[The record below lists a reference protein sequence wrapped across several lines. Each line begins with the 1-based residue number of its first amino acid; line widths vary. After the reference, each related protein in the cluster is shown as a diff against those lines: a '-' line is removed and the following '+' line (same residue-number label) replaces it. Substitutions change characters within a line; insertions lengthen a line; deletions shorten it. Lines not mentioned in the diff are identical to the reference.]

1 MSYGPWKLENDQQ
14 KKCFL
19 FFLFYNSHLLD
30 SDKDGIEV
38 SYNSAGVFSHM
49 MADGPEAWIVESP
62 SRDEVT
68 EKLISAIERWSLK
81 SSRNIN
87 YRFV

>member
-1 MSYGPWKLENDQQ
+1 
-14 KKCFL
+14 
-19 FFLFYNSHLLD
+19 
-30 SDKDGIEV
+30 
-38 SYNSAGVFSHM
+38 M

-62 SRDEVT
+62 TRDEVT

>member
-1 MSYGPWKLENDQQ
+1 MVLENNFFFLNI
-14 KKCFL
+14 FL

-30 SDKDGIEV
+30 YEKDGIEV
-38 SYNSAGVFSHM
+38 SYISAGIFSHM
-49 MADGPEAWIVESP
+49 MADGPEAWTVESP

-68 EKLISAIERWSLK
+68 EKLISAIERWPLK
-81 SSRNIN
+81 SSRKMM